1 LIDFYFKGHTI
12 MNNTKYFSA
21 FNLAKINHAKGFTL
35 IELIVVILILGIL
48 SAIALPRFTNLQRE
62 ARIAKL
68 NAAKGSVAATAAL
81 TRATILARN
90 NLADAAACP
99 GGGGTANNINTGAGT
114 LCTEAGVVAISNG
127 YPDVTAIGTAGL
139 LSAAG
144 LTTTF
149 NPTLPQLQA
158 EGYNYTSTATVA
170 TFQIQ
175 GAPTPAT
182 CQFTYTEAAAGASP
196 VISAITPA
204 TTAGC

>member
-1 LIDFYFKGHTI
+1 MLNK
-12 MNNTKYFSA
+12 
-21 FNLAKINHAKGFTL
+21 AKGFTL

-48 SAIALPRFTNLQRE
+48 SAIALPRFTSLQRD

-68 NAAKGSVAATAAL
+68 NAAKGSVAAAATL
-81 TRATILARN
+81 THATLLAKN
-90 NLADAAACP
+90 NIADAAACP
-99 GGGGTANNINTGAGT
+99 GTAITANNSNGAAGT
-114 LCTEAGVVAISNG
+114 LCTEAGVVATVFA

-149 NPTLPQLQA
+149 NPTLVELQA
-158 EGYNYTSTATVA
+158 DGYNYTATATVA

-175 GAPTPAT
+175 GAPNPAT
-182 CQFTYTEAAAGASP
+182 CQFTYTEPTVANTAP
-196 VISAITPA
+196 VISAITAA